1 MSIKVHT
8 SILVQIGQSDVTI
21 RNDFIWLNKDIKY
34 VNNMSLYFKFFG
46 CLRCYN
52 ILANIFF

>member
-8 SILVQIGQSDVTI
+8 TILVQIGQSDVTI

-34 VNNMSLYFKFFG
+34 VNMSLYFKFFG